1 MPRRYVN
8 VSDLHDCSM
17 KQERGE
23 ASKTDKRRKEISSGI
38 APQSEEV
45 IKAAKRD
52 KKVIHP

>member
-1 MPRRYVN
+1 MN

-52 KKVIHP
+52 MKVIHP